1 MGTLI
6 VSANARGPVLTLT
19 EGLSFWGG
27 TDPLTGEI
35 IDAHHPQHGASLA
48 GKVVMMPTT
57 RGSCSGS
64 GGLLE
69 LAMNGKAPAAL
80 IFRAP
85 EDIVTVGA
93 MVATRMFDLPVAV
106 VRLSAE
112 NYDAIACA
120 REIQIDGLNLNAGTL
135 TLPLRP
141 LTTDALTLTPED
153 RAMLEGAKGRPVQIA
168 MQMICTIAA
177 LQGATRLTDVTRV
190 HIDGCIY
197 GGGANLGFA
206 EKMVEMGAKTR
217 VPTTMNAISIDHA
230 NWRAQN
236 VPPDFGLPAQRLAD
250 AYLKMGARPTFTC
263 APYQSEDA
271 PTEGEDIG
279 WSESNAVVYA
289 NTVLGARTVK
299 HPDYFDLFIA
309 MTGRAPLSGVYL
321 DAKRVAQMVIDV
333 DLPDDYDDAI
343 WPILGWL
350 IGQAAPDCIPL
361 VRGLENVAPSA
372 DDLRAICAAFGTT
385 SAEPMLHIAGV
396 TPEGDR
402 PSAINAPTVRIARAD
417 LVRAWQAFN
426 PGPEKVDL
434 IALGSPHFSLCE
446 TRIFSRL
453 MDGKSCADGVNVVI
467 TLGRKTLTKARSEG
481 LLEPLE
487 AAGVRAIPDLCWC
500 SITEPL
506 FPPSTRTL
514 MTNSGKYAHY
524 APGLHGRAVRFG
536 GLEDCANAAQT
547 GIAPSALPDWLRSG
561 QG

>member
-6 VSANARGPVLTLT
+6 VSAAANGPVLTLT
-19 EGLSFWGG
+19 EGLSLWGG
-27 TDPLTGEI
+27 TDPMTGLI

-93 MVATRMFDLPVAV
+93 MVATQMFDLPVAV
-106 VRLSAE
+106 VRLSAADYAE
-112 NYDAIACA
+112 VANAEEV
-120 REIQIDGLNLNAGTL
+120 RIDGLTLNAGAL
-135 TLPLRP
+135 TLPLAL
-141 LTTDALTLTPED
+141 LTTGALTLTAQD
-153 RAMLEGAKGRPVQIA
+153 RAMLDGAEGRPVQLA
-168 MQMICTIAA
+168 MEMICRVAA
-177 LQGATRLTDVTRV
+177 LQGATHLTDVTRV

-206 EKMVEMGAKTR
+206 EKMAEMGAKTR
-217 VPTTMNAISIDHA
+217 VPTTMNAISVDHA
-230 NWRAQN
+230 NWRAQD

-263 APYQSEDA
+263 APYQADDA
-271 PTEGEDIG
+271 PTKGEDIG

-309 MTGRAPLSGVYL
+309 LTGRAPLSGVYL
-321 DAKRVAQMVIDV
+321 DANRVAQLVIELE
-333 DLPDDYDDAI
+333 LPNRYDDAL
-343 WPILGWL
+343 WPMLGWL
-350 IGQAAPDCIPL
+350 IGQSAPDCIPL
-361 VRGLENVAPSA
+361 VRGLESTDPSQ

-385 SAEPMLHIAGV
+385 SAEPLLHIAGV
-396 TPEGDR
+396 TPEGHL
-402 PSAINAPTVRIARAD
+402 PPETGAPTVTLARAE
-417 LVRAWQAFN
+417 LIRAWQAFN
-426 PGPEKVDL
+426 PGPEKIDL
-434 IALGSPHFSLCE
+434 IALGSPHFSLTE
-446 TRIFSRL
+446 TRVFSRL
-453 MDGKSCADGVNVVI
+453 MDGKTCANGVNAVI
-467 TLGRKTLTKARSEG
+467 TLGRETLTKARAEG
-481 LLEPLE
+481 LISPLE
-487 AAGVRAIPDLCWC
+487 TAGVRVIPDLCWC

-506 FPPSTRTL
+506 FPPSTKTL

-536 GLEDCANAAQT
+536 DLKACALAAQT
-547 GIAPSALPDWLRSG
+547 GHAPKSLPDWLA
-561 QG
+561 